1 MEDIIVLSSH
11 TKFRLL
17 NKSYI
22 DKIDTLGYVE
32 FLTKDLRG
40 HGILILNINN
50 TTIAAPLRSNMSLY
64 RNGSAGFF
72 TYKEYVNIYGK
83 KVLKGIDISKML
95 FVEAADINESSTYT
109 FQDLEEEKF
118 YQDNFDKYKR
128 SVAKYINEYIKIC
141 KRIKEGKKPN
151 WFILKEYRYSTLQN
165 FHSILGITLT
175 AYELQ
180 EEIFKRDPYSESSST
195 N

>member
-1 MEDIIVLSSH
+1 MEEIIVLSSH

-17 NKSYI
+17 NESYI

-32 FLTKDLRG
+32 FLTKELRG
-40 HGILILNINN
+40 HGILILNIKD
-50 TTIAAPLRSNMSLY
+50 TTIAAPLRSNMSVY
-64 RNGSAGFF
+64 RNGSSGFF
-72 TYKEYVNIYGK
+72 PYEEYTNDYGK

-109 FQDLEEEKF
+109 FQDLDEERF

-128 SVAKYINEYIKIC
+128 SVAKYINDYIKIC
-141 KRIKEGKKPN
+141 NRIKEGKKAN
-151 WFILKEYRYSTLQN
+151 WFILKEYQYTTLQN

-175 AYELQ
+175 TCELQ
-180 EEIFKRDPYSESSST
+180 EEIFKRNPNSKYSVT
-195 N
+195 D